1 MYNDELIWK
10 KYNTHKYYDILNV
23 LETSI
28 GNKLHMIILLYSKKK
43 NTTIENVLDGKF

>member
-10 KYNTHKYYDILNV
+10 IYNTHKYYDILNV

-43 NTTIENVLDGKF
+43 TQPLKMF